1 LSKLSK
7 LDAKPCQLPIA
18 NSFFIFRKTGEKM
31 ALAGRQNQ
39 LPPLIASVL

>member
-1 LSKLSK
+1 MPNL
-7 LDAKPCQLPIA
+7 ANYRLPTV
-18 NSFFIFRKTGEKM
+18 FFIFRKTGEKM